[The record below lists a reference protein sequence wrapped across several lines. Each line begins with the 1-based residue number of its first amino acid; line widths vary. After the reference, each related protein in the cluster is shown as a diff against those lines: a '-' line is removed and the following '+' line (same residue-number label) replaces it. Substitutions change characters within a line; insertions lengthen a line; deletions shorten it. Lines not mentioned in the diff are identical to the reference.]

1 MPASNEQNKYSAQS
15 AVYIANGYTADIFVG
30 DVTELAFDVNVT
42 AIDAGCTLNL
52 YVERKGADGNYYPIF
67 TSAAVTAP
75 GLVSQSIGEGLSDNA
90 SFGNL
95 VRIRWTV
102 TVSKTAAM
110 EPSLMGKYGAFS

>member
-1 MPASNEQNKYSAQS
+1 MPASNEQNKYSAAS
-15 AVYIANGYTADIFVG
+15 AVYSANGYTADLFVG
-30 DVTELAFDVNVT
+30 DVTELAFDADVT
-42 AIDAGCTLNL
+42 AIDVGCTLNL

-67 TSAAVTAP
+67 SSAAITAV

-102 TVSKTAAM
+102 TASKTATM
-110 EPSLMGKYGAFS
+110 SISLLGK